1 MQGLINCEG
10 FSIYV
15 NAVKHEK
22 HTYQWVKTFYIL
34 HPCHLAVIGDS
45 VSKKARSILV
55 LKNDLLSNV
64 MSETGPNYTAGL
76 TLTPTSEYMFMFSAD
91 RYSNTLVTLCSTIV
105 RHSLFL
111 ANGITTVDF
120 SGVFFLC
127 VKDPTYVFFSIAL
140 CSYFIMLK
148 NSNPYLD

>member
-15 NAVKHEK
+15 NVVKHEK

-34 HPCHLAVIGDS
+34 HPCHLAVMGDS

-120 SGVFFLC
+120 SGVFFVRERPHVRVLFNC
-127 VKDPTYVFFSIAL
+127 F
-140 CSYFIMLK
+140 MLLFYHAEK
-148 NSNPYLD
+148 FKSLP